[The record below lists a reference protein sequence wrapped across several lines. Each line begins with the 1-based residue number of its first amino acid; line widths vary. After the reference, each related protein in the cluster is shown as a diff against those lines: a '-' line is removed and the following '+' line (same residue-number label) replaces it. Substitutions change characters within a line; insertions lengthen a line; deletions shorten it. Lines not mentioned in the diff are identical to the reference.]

1 METFKDSKKHSHGCI
16 GSHTEE
22 TRMDSKHLLKGQQ
35 IEGDWL
41 TSPVFWVRI
50 TCVTSKK
57 QKHLLRLKENI
68 VIQFKEKQ
76 RKSSKNIGY
85 FLHVQ
90 YTA

>member
-1 METFKDSKKHSHGCI
+1 METFKDSKQHSHGRT

-41 TSPVFWVRI
+41 TSPVLWVRI

-85 FLHVQ
+85 FLHIQ

>member
-1 METFKDSKKHSHGCI
+1 MDVQVPTQKKHGWTANI
-16 GSHTEE
+16 F
-22 TRMDSKHLLKGQQ
+22 LKGQQ